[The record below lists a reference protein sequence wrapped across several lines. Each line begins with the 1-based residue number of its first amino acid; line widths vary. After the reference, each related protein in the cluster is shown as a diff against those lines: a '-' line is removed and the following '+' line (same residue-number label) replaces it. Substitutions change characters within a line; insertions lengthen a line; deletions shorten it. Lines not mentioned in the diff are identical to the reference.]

1 MTRIAVGAF
10 LHETNTFAPTK
21 ATYDDFVHGG
31 GWPSMAHGADVL
43 KVMRKINVGL
53 AGFVE
58 AAEANGWE
66 LVPTISAA
74 AVPSAHVTNDAFERV
89 MKEMVDGIAAAGPID
104 AVYLDLH
111 GAMVTEHYDDGEGET
126 LARVRKVIG
135 KDLPLVV
142 SLDLH
147 ANVSPEMMA
156 HADALIAYRTYPHV
170 DMADTGRAC
179 ARHLALMLK
188 TKARFAKAFRQ
199 LPFLIPISWQC
210 TNDQPTKGIYEKLA
224 ALESDAVPTLSFAP
238 GFPAADF
245 RDCGPSVFAYGRTQ
259 ADADAAADK
268 LVALVESHEDDFDGR
283 IYSPDDGVRLAMELA
298 KSASKPIV
306 IADTQD
312 NPGAGGDS
320 DTTGMLRALVRNKAS
335 GAIGVIYDPESAS
348 AAHAAGVGA
357 TVTLDLGGKSGIP
370 GDAPYKET
378 FVVEKLSD
386 GKFVASGP
394 YYGGRDMDMGLSA
407 CLRIGDVRVVVGSY
421 KAQLADQSMYRYVG
435 IEPTEQKIL
444 VNKSSVHFRADFEP
458 IAEKL
463 LICAA
468 PGAMPADTATLPWTR
483 LRPGIRIKPNGPAFT
498 APPNLAQHLQS
509 RDNRHAHH
517 RTHRRLCRR
526 THRHQARSACPSRDR
541 LRGSAHL
548 RHRRG
553 EAEGMGH
560 RGASRPRRHR
570 RDRRAQGQGQR
581 RQAHRPA
588 RRHGRAADGGEH
600 QPEMALDHSR
610 PLPRLRP

>member
-1 MTRIAVGAF
+1 MREAIASRACAFRNGGANVAHENLPETSLMTRVAVGGF

-31 GWPSMAHGADVL
+31 GWPSMAHGTEVL

-66 LVPTISAA
+66 LVPTIAAA

-111 GAMVTEHYDDGEGET
+111 GAMATEHYDDGEGET
-126 LARVRKVIG
+126 LARVRQVIG

-147 ANVSPEMMA
+147 ANVSPEMME

-179 ARHLALMLK
+179 AKHLALMLK

-210 TNDQPTKGIYEKLA
+210 TFAQPTKGIYQKLEA
-224 ALESDAVPTLSFAP
+224 MESAAVPTLSFAP

-245 RDCGPSVFAYGRTQ
+245 RDCGPSVFAYGATQ

-268 LVALVESHEDDFDGR
+268 LMALIEGHEDDFDGR
-283 IYSPDDGVRLAMELA
+283 IYSPDDGVRHAMELA
-298 KSASKPIV
+298 KTASKPII

-320 DTTGMLRALVRNKAS
+320 DTTGMLRALVRNKAVR
-335 GAIGVIYDPESAS
+335 ATGVIYDPQSAK
-348 AAHAAGVGA
+348 AAHDAGVGA
-357 TVTLDLGGKSGIP
+357 RVTLALGGKSGIP
-370 GDAPYKET
+370 GDAPYQET
-378 FVVEKLSD
+378 FLVEKLSD
-386 GKFVASGP
+386 GKFVAPGP
-394 YYGGRDMDMGLSA
+394 YFGGRDMDMGPSA
-407 CLRIGDVRVVVGSY
+407 
-421 KAQLADQSMYRYVG
+421 
-435 IEPTEQKIL
+435 
-444 VNKSSVHFRADFEP
+444 
-458 IAEKL
+458 
-463 LICAA
+463 
-468 PGAMPADTATLPWTR
+468 
-483 LRPGIRIKPNGPAFT
+483 
-498 APPNLAQHLQS
+498 
-509 RDNRHAHH
+509 
-517 RTHRRLCRR
+517 
-526 THRHQARSACPSRDR
+526 
-541 LRGSAHL
+541 
-548 RHRRG
+548 
-553 EAEGMGH
+553 
-560 RGASRPRRHR
+560 
-570 RDRRAQGQGQR
+570 
-581 RQAHRPA
+581 
-588 RRHGRAADGGEH
+588 
-600 QPEMALDHSR
+600 AL
-610 PLPRLRP
+610 

>member
-58 AAEANGWE
+58 AAEAKGWE

-74 AVPSAHVTNDAFERV
+74 ASPSAHVTKDAFERI
-89 MKEMVDGIAAAGPID
+89 MKEMADGIAAAGPID

-147 ANVSPEMMA
+147 ANVSPEMVE

-188 TKARFAKAFRQ
+188 TGQRFAKAFRQ

-210 TNDQPTKGIYEKLA
+210 TNDQPTKGIYQKLA

-245 RDCGPSVFAYGRTQ
+245 RDCGPSVFAYGKTQ
-259 ADADAAADK
+259 ADADAAADE
-268 LVALVESHEDDFDGR
+268 LVALIEG
-283 IYSPDDGVRLAMELA
+283 PDDGVRHAMELA
-298 KSASKPIV
+298 KTARKPII

-320 DTTGMLRALVRNKAS
+320 DTTGMLRALVRNNATR
-335 GAIGVIYDPESAS
+335 AATGVIYDPQSART
-348 AAHAAGVGA
+348 AHQAGVGA
-357 TVTLDLGGKSGIP
+357 TVTLTLGGKSGIP
-370 GDAPYKET
+370 GDAPYQET

-386 GKFVASGP
+386 GKFVAPGP
-394 YYGGRDMDMGLSA
+394 YYGGRDMDMGSSA
-407 CLRIGDVRVVVGSY
+407 CLRVGDIRVVVSSH

-435 IEPTEQKIL
+435 IEPTEQAIL
-444 VNKSSVHFRADFEP
+444 VN
-458 IAEKL
+458 
-463 LICAA
+463 
-468 PGAMPADTATLPWTR
+468 
-483 LRPGIRIKPNGPAFT
+483 
-498 APPNLAQHLQS
+498 
-509 RDNRHAHH
+509 
-517 RTHRRLCRR
+517 
-526 THRHQARSACPSRDR
+526 
-541 LRGSAHL
+541 
-548 RHRRG
+548 
-553 EAEGMGH
+553 
-560 RGASRPRRHR
+560 
-570 RDRRAQGQGQR
+570 
-581 RQAHRPA
+581 
-588 RRHGRAADGGEH
+588 
-600 QPEMALDHSR
+600 
-610 PLPRLRP
+610 